1 VPLDNVLETR
11 ARMRNRLILGGV
23 SGFLG
28 CLLLSFV
35 IIRAV
40 TRPLQSMTA
49 IAEKLGAGD
58 YKDAPQL
65 VDVGGELG
73 VLARAMRRMQGD
85 VRTRFDEVAQ
95 QRDLLST
102 VIGGLVEGVVVIDHG
117 GAVVLANDAAKPLV
131 GDGMPDKLAPLVKRA
146 LAGDPADEEVELV
159 GRTIRAS
166 TRPLHAHGAIAVLY
180 DVTRLRSL
188 EAMRRE
194 FLSNAAHEL
203 RTPIT
208 SISGY
213 SETLLQNPVDTET
226 GKEFLEIIHRNAGRI
241 ASLVDDLLVLDNIGG
256 RASALGERCPV
267 PLAPVAR
274 DAARTAKGVTP
285 TAQVDVDVTA
295 DLAVLATREGLD
307 HVVQNLVDNA
317 IKYGAGTPVK
327 VTAQRD
333 GRRVRIAIAD
343 AGPGIPVGMEE
354 RVFERFYRL
363 DYGRSREIGGS
374 GLGLAIVKSH
384 VEAMGGK
391 VWVENA
397 KPGARFIVE
406 LEAATLRPA
415 TIERLLSTAE
425 PNA

>member
-1 VPLDNVLETR
+1 
-11 ARMRNRLILGGV
+11 V
-23 SGFLG
+23 S
-28 CLLLSFV
+28 
-35 IIRAV
+35 
-40 TRPLQSMTA
+40 
-49 IAEKLGAGD
+49 
-58 YKDAPQL
+58 
-65 VDVGGELG
+65 
-73 VLARAMRRMQGD
+73 
-85 VRTRFDEVAQ
+85 
-95 QRDLLST
+95 
-102 VIGGLVEGVVVIDHG
+102 
-117 GAVVLANDAAKPLV
+117 
-131 GDGMPDKLAPLVKRA
+131 
-146 LAGDPADEEVELV
+146 
-159 GRTIRAS
+159 
-166 TRPLHAHGAIAVLY
+166 
-180 DVTRLRSL
+180 RLRAL

-213 SETLLQNPVDTET
+213 AETLLQHPVDGDT

-256 RASALGERCPV
+256 RASALGERGPV